1 MKRKIVTLGCRLN
14 RFESEAIR
22 QMSDPENHADTK
34 DSELLIVNSCAVT
47 NEAVRQTR
55 QTIRKLHR
63 DNPAANI
70 IVTGCAATL
79 NPEKFAAMEG
89 VAKTVANRDKLNP
102 AAYRFEDNSPIISE
116 TKQAKLK
123 GFGGKARAFL
133 QIQNGCNHSCTFCI
147 IPQGRGPSYSLT
159 LDDIIDEARNLV
171 EEGVKE
177 IILTGV
183 DLTAYGQDLDQQC
196 ALGDLVRTLLQA
208 VPGLLRLRLSS
219 LDCSEI
225 DEVLFAAF
233 AEEERLMPH
242 VHLSLQAGDD
252 LILKRMKR
260 RHLFADACHTARR
273 LRELRP
279 DIVLGADLITGFPTE
294 SDERF
299 QRTLDLVEECG
310 LTFLHVFPFSARDGT
325 PAARIPDQVPVPVR
339 KERAAR
345 LRALGSKQVDSY
357 MSHQLGREEAVLI
370 ESNGCGH
377 SPAHAPVRLV
387 ETGQNTASFP
397 EDGALVQVQYTG
409 KQDGYLLGRFK

>member
-1 MKRKIVTLGCRLN
+1 MWPKQLPT
-14 RFESEAIR
+14 AI
-22 QMSDPENHADTK
+22 S
-34 DSELLIVNSCAVT
+34 
-47 NEAVRQTR
+47 
-55 QTIRKLHR
+55 
-63 DNPAANI
+63 
-70 IVTGCAATL
+70 
-79 NPEKFAAMEG
+79 F
-89 VAKTVANRDKLNP
+89 NP

-183 DLTAYGQDLDQQC
+183 DLTAYGQDLDQQPT
-196 ALGDLVRTLLQA
+196 LGELVRTLLQA
-208 VPGLLRLRLSS
+208 VPVLYCFCVCRL

-260 RHLFADACHTARR
+260 RHLFADACHTSRR

-345 LRALGSKQVDSY
+345 LRALGSQQVDSY
-357 MSHQLGREEAVLI
+357 MAHQLGREEAVLI